1 MVVLITYP
9 DSIISPASR
18 RFGDFLQASLTLRDI
33 EFNTLASLSNP
44 NILNV
49 QTSAAVNTLFQKEL
63 SGFKPT
69 MHINIISHSSESSPD
84 TDIIIAET
92 PEVTDSNLNT
102 TIANTIDDYTEV
114 AIEEFAASSMFPS
127 TYVKLILGSPTI
139 SLSLNEASGDYYRA
153 VADSLAE
160 VVEQIV

>member
-63 SGFKPT
+63 SVFKPT
-69 MHINIISHSSESSPD
+69 MHINIISHSSA
-84 TDIIIAET
+84 DIIIAET